1 LETVKIFELSK
12 EYLESLREAISQG
25 NIDFI
30 RQSMEG
36 VNEADVASLLDE
48 LDMEEA
54 LFVLRT
60 LDHELSADILIELDE
75 DSQYKVIKAMEPE
88 ELAHLIDEMESD
100 DAVDVLNQLVVKD
113 REDVMSHL
121 QEKEKSAHI
130 LDLLRYDEDSA
141 GGLMAKELIKAN
153 LNWTVVQ
160 TIDEIRRQ
168 AENVEKIYAIYV
180 VDNKE
185 KLLGRV
191 SLKKI
196 ILASS
201 NTKIADIY
209 DDDEVISVPTYM
221 EGEEVAQI
229 MRRYDL
235 EAVPVVNVKNK
246 LVGRITVDDI
256 LDVIREQAEEDMQA
270 MTGISED
277 VEESDSV
284 FKLSK
289 ARLPWLV
296 IGMVGGL
303 LGAGFIGFFEEG
315 INAVTA
321 LAFFIPLITATGGNV
336 GIQSSSLVVQT
347 LANKSIFEESL
358 SKRFVKVFFVAF
370 LNGLVL
376 ACFVFSTVVFIYGE
390 SIDFGFVVSIAL
402 FCVVVLASFM
412 GTFTPI
418 ILDKVGINPAMA
430 SGPFITTANDLIGLA
445 VYFAVATMLLKL

>member
-1 LETVKIFELSK
+1 MESVKKFELSK
-12 EYLESLREAISQG
+12 EYLEELRDSISQE
-25 NIDFI
+25 DTVYI

-36 VNEADVASLLDE
+36 VNEADAASLLDE
-48 LDMEEA
+48 LEMGEA
-54 LFVLRT
+54 LYVLRI
-60 LDHELSADILIELDE
+60 LDPALSADILIELDE
-75 DSQYKVIKAMEPE
+75 DAQYKVIKAMDPE
-88 ELAHLIDEMESD
+88 ELALLLDHMDSD
-100 DAVDVLNQLVVKD
+100 DAVDVLNQLVIKD
-113 REDVMSHL
+113 REDVISHL
-121 QEKEKSAHI
+121 HEKEKSAHI
-130 LDLLRYDEDSA
+130 LDLLRYEEDSA

-153 LNWTVVQ
+153 LNWTVDQ
-160 TIDEIRRQ
+160 TIEEIRRQ

-191 SLKKI
+191 ALIKI

-209 DDDEVISVPTYM
+209 DDEVISVPTDM
-221 EGEEVAQI
+221 DEEEVAEI
-229 MRRYDL
+229 MRKYDL

-256 LDVIREQAEEDMQA
+256 LDVIRDQVEEDMQA

-284 FKLSK
+284 YKLSK
-289 ARLPWLV
+289 ARLPWLL

-303 LGAGFIGFFEEG
+303 VGAGFIGFFEEG
-315 INAVTA
+315 LNAVTA

-358 SKRFVKVFFVAF
+358 GKRFVRVLLVAL

-376 ACFVFSTVVFIYGE
+376 AFFVFLTIVYIYGE
-390 SIDFGFVVSIAL
+390 GFNFGAVVSVAL
-402 FCVVVLASFM
+402 FSVVVLASFM

-418 ILDKVGINPAMA
+418 VLDKIGINPAMA

-445 VYFAVATMLLKL
+445 VYFGIATLLLKL

>member
-1 LETVKIFELSK
+1 MESVKKFELSK
-12 EYLESLREAISQG
+12 EYLEDLRESISQE
-25 NIDFI
+25 DTDVI

-36 VNEADVASLLDE
+36 VNEADAASLLDE
-48 LDMEEA
+48 LQMDEA
-54 LFVLRT
+54 LYVLRI
-60 LDHELSADILIELDE
+60 LDAGLSADILIELDE
-75 DSQYKVIKAMEPE
+75 DAQYKIIKAMEPE
-88 ELAHLIDEMESD
+88 ELATLIDHMNSD
-100 DAVDVLNQLVVKD
+100 DAVDILNQLVIKD
-113 REDVMSHL
+113 REDVISHL
-121 QEKEKSAHI
+121 HEKEKSAHI
-130 LDLLRYDEDSA
+130 LDLLRYEEDSA

-153 LNWTVVQ
+153 LNWTVDQ
-160 TIDEIRRQ
+160 TIEEIRRQ

-191 SLKKI
+191 ALIKI

-201 NTKIADIY
+201 NTRIADIY
-209 DDDEVISVPTYM
+209 DDEVISVPTDM
-221 EGEEVAQI
+221 DEEEVAEI
-229 MRRYDL
+229 MRKYDL

-284 FKLSK
+284 YKLSK
-289 ARLPWLV
+289 ARLPWLL
-296 IGMVGGL
+296 IGMIGGL

-315 INAVTA
+315 LNAVTA

-358 SKRFVKVFFVAF
+358 GRRSAKMLLVAF

-376 ACFVFSTVVFIYGE
+376 AFFVFITIVLVYGQTV
-390 SIDFGFVVSIAL
+390 DFGAVVSVAL
-402 FCVVVLASFM
+402 FSVVVLASFM

-418 ILDKVGINPAMA
+418 VLDKIGINPAMA

-445 VYFAVATMLLKL
+445 VYFGIATLLLKL

>member
-1 LETVKIFELSK
+1 METVKIFELSK
-12 EYLESLREAISQG
+12 EYLESLRESIAQEDIE
-25 NIDFI
+25 FI

-54 LFVLRT
+54 LYVLRT
-60 LDHELSADILIELDE
+60 LDHGLSADILIELDE

-88 ELAHLIDEMESD
+88 ELALLIDNMESD

-113 REDVMSHL
+113 REDVISHL

-201 NTKIADIY
+201 TTKIADIY
-209 DDDEVISVPTYM
+209 DDEVLSVPTYM
-221 EGEEVAQI
+221 DEEEVAEI

-256 LDVIREQAEEDMQA
+256 LDVMREQAEEDIQA

-289 ARLPWLV
+289 ARLPWLL
-296 IGMVGGL
+296 IGMIGGL

-358 SKRFVKVFFVAF
+358 GKRFGKVLLVALF
-370 LNGLVL
+370 NGLVL

-390 SIDFGFVVSIAL
+390 PYNFGFVVSIAL

-418 ILDKVGINPAMA
+418 LLDKVGINPAMA

>member
-1 LETVKIFELSK
+1 M
-12 EYLESLREAISQG
+12 
-25 NIDFI
+25 D
-30 RQSMEG
+30 
-36 VNEADVASLLDE
+36 
-48 LDMEEA
+48 
-54 LFVLRT
+54 
-60 LDHELSADILIELDE
+60 
-75 DSQYKVIKAMEPE
+75 
-88 ELAHLIDEMESD
+88 SD
-100 DAVDVLNQLVVKD
+100 DAVDVLNQLVIKD
-113 REDVMSHL
+113 REDVISHL
-121 QEKEKSAHI
+121 HEKEKSAHI
-130 LDLLRYDEDSA
+130 LDLLRYEEDSA

-153 LNWTVVQ
+153 LNWTVDQ
-160 TIDEIRRQ
+160 TIEEIRRQ

-191 SLKKI
+191 ALIKI

-201 NTKIADIY
+201 NTRIADIY
-209 DDDEVISVPTYM
+209 DDEVISVPTDM
-221 EGEEVAQI
+221 DEEEVAEI
-229 MRRYDL
+229 MRKYDL

-256 LDVIREQAEEDMQA
+256 LDVIREQAEEDIQA

-284 FKLSK
+284 YKLSK
-289 ARLPWLV
+289 ARLPWLL

-303 LGAGFIGFFEEG
+303 VGAGFIGFFEEG
-315 INAVTA
+315 LNAVTA

-358 SKRFVKVFFVAF
+358 GKRFVRVLLVALLNGMVLAFFVF
-370 LNGLVL
+370 LTIVY
-376 ACFVFSTVVFIYGE
+376 VYGE
-390 SIDFGFVVSIAL
+390 SFHFGVVVSVAL

-418 ILDKVGINPAMA
+418 VLDKIGINPAMA

-445 VYFAVATMLLKL
+445 VYFGIATLLLKL

>member
-12 EYLESLREAISQG
+12 EYLESLKESISHG
-25 NIDFI
+25 DVDFI

-36 VNEADVASLLDE
+36 VNEADLASLLDE

-54 LFVLRT
+54 LFVLRI
-60 LDHELSADILIELDE
+60 LDHGLAADVLIELDE
-75 DSQYKVIKAMEPE
+75 DPQYRVIKAMEPQ
-88 ELAHLIDEMESD
+88 ELALLIDNMESD
-100 DAVDVLNQLVVKD
+100 DAVDVLNQLIPKD
-113 REDVMSHL
+113 REDVMGLL
-121 QEKEKSAHI
+121 QEKEKAAHI

-153 LNWTVVQ
+153 INWTVVQ

-180 VDNKE
+180 VGNKE

-196 ILASS
+196 ILASAH
-201 NTKIADIY
+201 TKIADIY
-209 DDDEVISVPTYM
+209 EDEVISVPTHM
-221 EGEEVAQI
+221 DEEEVAQI
-229 MRRYDL
+229 MRKYDL
-235 EAVPVVNVKNK
+235 EAVPVVNAKNK

-256 LDVIREQAEEDMQA
+256 LDVLREQAEEDIQA

-284 FKLSK
+284 YKLSK
-289 ARLPWLV
+289 ARLPWLL

-303 LGAGFIGFFEEG
+303 LGAGFISFFEEG
-315 INAVTA
+315 LSAVTA

-358 SKRFVKVFFVAF
+358 GKRFAKVLLVAL

-376 ACFVFSTVVFIYGE
+376 AFFVFFTITVVYGE
-390 SIDFGFVVSIAL
+390 SYDFGAVVSVAL
-402 FCVVVLASFM
+402 FSVVVLASFM

-430 SGPFITTANDLIGLA
+430 SGPFITTANDLIGLG
-445 VYFAVATMLLKL
+445 VYFAVATILLKL

>member
-1 LETVKIFELSK
+1 M
-12 EYLESLREAISQG
+12 EY
-25 NIDFI
+25 I
-30 RQSMEG
+30 RQSLASA
-36 VNEADVASLLDE
+36 NEADVASLLDE

-60 LDHELSADILIELDE
+60 LEHEFSADILIELDE
-75 DSQYKVIKAMEPE
+75 DPKNRVIKAMENQ
-88 ELAHLIDEMESD
+88 ELALLVDLMESD
-100 DAVDVLNQLVVKD
+100 DAVDVLNQLALQD
-113 REDVMSHL
+113 REEVISYL
-121 QEKEKSAHI
+121 QDEEKAKHI

-153 LNWTVVQ
+153 INWTVVQ

-180 VDNKE
+180 VGNKE
-185 KLLGRV
+185 RLLGRV

-196 ILASS
+196 ILASAH
-201 NTKIADIY
+201 TKIADIY
-209 DDDEVISVPTYM
+209 EDEVISVPTHM
-221 EGEEVAQI
+221 DEEEVAEI
-229 MRRYDL
+229 MRKYDL
-235 EAVPVVNVKNK
+235 EAIPVVNAKNK

-256 LDVIREQAEEDMQA
+256 LDVMREQAEEDIQA
-270 MTGISED
+270 MTGISQD

-284 FKLSK
+284 YKLSK
-289 ARLPWLV
+289 ARLPWLL

-315 INAVTA
+315 LNAVTA

-358 SKRFVKVFFVAF
+358 GRRFAKVLLVAL
-370 LNGLVL
+370 LNGMVL
-376 ACFVFSTVVFIYGE
+376 AVFVFTTIVFVYGE
-390 SIDFGFVVSIAL
+390 SYNFGGVVSIAL

-418 ILDKVGINPAMA
+418 ILDKIGINPAMA
-430 SGPFITTANDLIGLA
+430 SGPFITTANDLIGLG
-445 VYFAVATMLLKL
+445 VYFAVATLLLRL

>member
-1 LETVKIFELSK
+1 METVKKFELSK
-12 EYLESLREAISQG
+12 EYLEDLRESISQED
-25 NIDFI
+25 IAFI
-30 RQSMEG
+30 RQSMDG
-36 VNEADVASLLDE
+36 VNEADAASLLDE
-48 LDMEEA
+48 LEMGEA
-54 LFVLRT
+54 LYVLRI
-60 LDHELSADILIELDE
+60 LDHGLSADILIELDE
-75 DSQYKVIKAMEPE
+75 DAQYKVIKAMEPQ
-88 ELAHLIDEMESD
+88 ELALLIDYMDSD
-100 DAVDVLNQLVVKD
+100 DAVDVLNQLVIKD
-113 REDVMSHL
+113 REDVISHL

-153 LNWTVVQ
+153 LNWTVDQ
-160 TIDEIRRQ
+160 TIEEIRRQ

-191 SLKKI
+191 ALIKI

-209 DDDEVISVPTYM
+209 DDEVISVPTDM
-221 EGEEVAQI
+221 DEEEVAEI
-229 MRRYDL
+229 MRKYDL
-235 EAVPVVNVKNK
+235 EAVPVVNVKKK

-256 LDVIREQAEEDMQA
+256 LDVIRDQVEEDMQA

-284 FKLSK
+284 YKLSK
-289 ARLPWLV
+289 ARLPWLL

-303 LGAGFIGFFEEG
+303 LGAGFIGFFEDG
-315 INAVTA
+315 LNAVTA

-358 SKRFVKVFFVAF
+358 SKRFAKVLLVAL

-376 ACFVFSTVVFIYGE
+376 AFFVFGTIVFVYGE
-390 SIDFGFVVSIAL
+390 AYNFGAVVSVAL
-402 FCVVVLASFM
+402 FSVVVLASFM

-418 ILDKVGINPAMA
+418 VLDKIGINPAMA

-445 VYFAVATMLLKL
+445 VYFGVATLLLNL